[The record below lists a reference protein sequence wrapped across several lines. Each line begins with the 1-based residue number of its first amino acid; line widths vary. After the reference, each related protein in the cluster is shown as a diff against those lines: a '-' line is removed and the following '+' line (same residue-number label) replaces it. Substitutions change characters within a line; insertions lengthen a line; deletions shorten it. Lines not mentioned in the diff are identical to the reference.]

1 MKSKT
6 NQIALLSYA
15 SIFAA
20 AFALS
25 ACTTSKGDSPEG
37 QEELSAQGEEAAEPG
52 TEEAAATT
60 AEPGEAAIQDAAPQP
75 PMETATAAPAAAP
88 QSDTAAAAKADGQ
101 GRVVRYVSM
110 KQAVIHASP
119 SDQAAKVGN
128 LPRGER
134 IMVVEENGW
143 GRITDGMFVKLDALS
158 TKAVP
163 RNRKP
168 ATWNKPAH

>member
-1 MKSKT
+1 MKFKNNKLAS
-6 NQIALLSYA
+6 LSYA
-15 SIFAA
+15 SVFAA
-20 AFALS
+20 ALALS
-25 ACTTSKGDSPEG
+25 ACTTSKGDGSG
-37 QEELSAQGEEAAEPG
+37 VQEELPAQGEETAEPG

-60 AEPGEAAIQDAAPQP
+60 QETGDAAIQEAAPQTP
-75 PMETATAAPAAAP
+75 TG
-88 QSDTAAAAKADGQ
+88 TAAAATNAAPRSETPATANSP

-110 KQAVIHASP
+110 KEAAIHASP
-119 SDQAAKVGN
+119 SDQAAMVGN

-134 IMVVEENGW
+134 VMVVEENGW
-143 GRITDGMFVKLDALS
+143 GRIADGMFVKLEALS